1 MENTTQRYK
10 VRLGIFI
17 VTGIALFLV
26 AIFLIG
32 RQKNLFNPVFTIKT
46 EFQNVSGLQVGST
59 VRYAGINV
67 GTVDLIEIMN
77 DSIVSVEMSIQQD
90 VKKFIHADSKA
101 NIGSEGIIGDK
112 IIVISQGTSK
122 SPRIKSN
129 QTIAAIEPVETDAIM
144 RSLEIT
150 ADNAAIATEE
160 ISEIL
165 IGVNNGKGTLGKML
179 KDDSMA
185 ENIDKTIT
193 NLKQGTKKLDENM
206 EAAKSNFLLR
216 GYFKKKKREER
227 KRKKRS
233 KAEKKKNSPIF
244 FTSK

>member
-1 MENTTQRYK
+1 MENTTQSYK
-10 VRLGIFI
+10 VKLGIFI

-59 VRYAGINV
+59 VRFAGINV
-67 GTVDLIEIMN
+67 GTVDLIEIIN
-77 DSIVSVEMSIQQD
+77 DTIVSVEMSIQQD
-90 VKKFIHADSKA
+90 VKKFIHSDSKA

-112 IIVISQGTSK
+112 IVVISQGTSK
-122 SPRIKSN
+122 SSRIKSG
-129 QTIAAIEPVETDAIM
+129 QKIMAVEPVETDAIM

-165 IGVNNGKGTLGKML
+165 IGINQGKGTLGRLL
-179 KDDSMA
+179 KDNTMA
-185 ENIDKTIT
+185 ENIDKTIV
-193 NLKQGTKKLDENM
+193 NLKQGTAKLDENM
-206 EAAKSNFLLR
+206 EAAKSNFLLK
-216 GYFKKKKREER
+216 GYFNKKKRAEEKKKKE
-227 KRKKRS
+227 
-233 KAEKKKNSPIF
+233 AEKAAEKAAEAKK
-244 FTSK
+244 

>member
-1 MENTTQRYK
+1 MENTTQSYK
-10 VRLGIFI
+10 VKLGVFI

-67 GTVDLIEIMN
+67 GTVDLIEIIN
-77 DSIVSVEMSIQQD
+77 DSTVSVEMSIQQE
-90 VKKFIHADSKA
+90 VKKFIHVDSKA

-112 IIVISQGTSK
+112 IIVISQGTTQ
-122 SPRIKSN
+122 SPRIKSG

-165 IGVNNGKGTLGKML
+165 IGINDGKGTLGRLL
-179 KDDSMA
+179 KDNSMA
-185 ENIDKTIT
+185 ENIDKAII
-193 NLKQGTKKLDENM
+193 NLKKGTAKLDENM

-216 GYFKKKKREER
+216 GYFKKKKRAE
-227 KRKKRS
+227 
-233 KAEKKKNSPIF
+233 EKKKKEAVKAAEN
-244 FTSK
+244 KK

>member
-1 MENTTQRYK
+1 MENTTQSYK
-10 VRLGIFI
+10 VKLGVFI

-32 RQKNLFNPVFTIKT
+32 RQKNLFNPMFTIKT

-67 GTVDLIEIMN
+67 GTVDLIEIIN
-77 DSIVSVEMSIQQD
+77 DSTVSVEMSIQQE
-90 VKKFIHADSKA
+90 VKKFIHVDSKA

-112 IIVISQGTSK
+112 IIVISQGTTQ
-122 SPRIKSN
+122 SPRIKSG

-165 IGVNNGKGTLGKML
+165 IGINDGKGTLGRLL
-179 KDDSMA
+179 KDNSMA
-185 ENIDKTIT
+185 ENIDKAII
-193 NLKQGTKKLDENM
+193 NLKKGTAKLDENM

-216 GYFKKKKREER
+216 GYFKKKKRAE
-227 KRKKRS
+227 
-233 KAEKKKNSPIF
+233 EKKKKEAVKAAEN
-244 FTSK
+244 KK